1 MVSVILSLSILLMP
15 DTKIIL
21 SFVTKLEMLIATI
34 GIISTGTGMLGTK
47 FGIEIVMIKKNFN
60 FHSKDQG

>member
-1 MVSVILSLSILLMP
+1 MP